1 MNNVAI
7 AMTSSSVPSVQNP
20 AIDMEDVYRWV
31 SALTNVDTRESA
43 LLELCKI
50 REHVPDLAPLLWHS
64 CGSIAALLQEICAIY
79 PYINPPRLNAHQ
91 SNRVCNALA
100 LLQCIASH
108 PETRSDFLKAN
119 IPLYLYTFLNTNNP
133 TRPFEYL
140 RLTSL
145 GVIGALVK
153 TDEPEVIAF
162 LLGSEIIPL
171 CLVIMEFGS
180 ELSKTVAT
188 FIMQKILLD
197 EVGLAYICQTHERF
211 AHVAAVLG
219 KVVIY
224 LARDWSLRLM
234 KHVIRCYL
242 RLCDDPRA
250 RNALG
255 QCLPQQL
262 TDRTFSVQLEND
274 LVTSRWLAQLLRRVS
289 VAGPNANPTSTTST
303 ITATNTTTSSGVNTN
318 ADATSGARNNVVFP
332 TSVSTASLSATSTT
346 TIANTVGPSSGM
358 NTSNPGD
365 TSASEKN
372 TSESSASQSDTI
384 QPSVSGETTGTAA
397 AQS

>member
-1 MNNVAI
+1 MNNLAI
-7 AMTSSSVPSVQNP
+7 AMTSPAVPSAQNP

-31 SALTNVDTRESA
+31 SALTNVDTREGA

-79 PYINPPRLNAHQ
+79 PYINPPRLNVSAYYISCSAHQ

-180 ELSKTVAT
+180 ELSKTWFSINNLFAEARLLDYGFLNSSVTWISNRTVRAQCTVTEVTDNHDREPWNRKPLSASVSQVAT

-242 RLCDDPRA
+242 RLCDDPR
-250 RNALG
+250 
-255 QCLPQQL
+255 
-262 TDRTFSVQLEND
+262 
-274 LVTSRWLAQLLRRVS
+274 
-289 VAGPNANPTSTTST
+289 
-303 ITATNTTTSSGVNTN
+303 
-318 ADATSGARNNVVFP
+318 
-332 TSVSTASLSATSTT
+332 
-346 TIANTVGPSSGM
+346 
-358 NTSNPGD
+358 
-365 TSASEKN
+365 
-372 TSESSASQSDTI
+372 
-384 QPSVSGETTGTAA
+384 
-397 AQS
+397 